1 MAENLYGDESS
12 ILLVKKIWK
21 HVSSAGKRGIFFLI
35 PLAVISSF
43 AELLSLAA
51 FPVFLGVLISPDS
64 LSATPFLDYLL
75 VFVSEVWGVSKVV
88 FFGTLFCVTV
98 ILAGICRYALVYVN
112 TKIFT
117 KIGNELAVKL
127 YSIVINKPYRFFLD
141 VNSSEVHALM
151 YKVNNLASSALEPFF
166 SSIVAI
172 LLGAFLL
179 VGLLYIDP
187 VITVASII
195 SVGAIYALILVSIR
209 RMIGSNSVS
218 IARHR
223 GPLTRVIQE
232 SFGGIRDVILAG
244 THEVCSDEYRKNVV
258 AIQNAEASNRI
269 YGAAP
274 RVLIEA
280 FGVLVLSVLAL
291 VFHSSSQ
298 QNFSSIVPV
307 LAAVALGFHKILP
320 LAQQV
325 YANALVLKG
334 AKNSII
340 DCLNVFESDGFA
352 PSKARLFSKFQNGI
366 DRIEFV
372 DVGFRYFSNTSM
384 VLERVNFMIKSGETV
399 GLIGESGSGKS
410 TLLDIFMGF
419 LTPCNGVMLVNG
431 TAIDENNL
439 SGWYEQV
446 SHVPQS
452 IFLIDA
458 SVTENIAFG
467 VAPGKVDHD
476 RLNEVLKM
484 TCLFD
489 AVENLPYGLDT
500 KLGERGVN
508 LSGGQRQRIGIARAL
523 YRGTK
528 VLVLDEATSAL
539 DTTTEATLIHNLKS
553 IQKDMIVFIVSHRNS
568 SLKNCTSIYE
578 IKEQTLRKL
587 SSQNA
592 SSIIQSTD

>member
-1 MAENLYGDESS
+1 MFD
-12 ILLVKKIWK
+12 
-21 HVSSAGKRGIFFLI
+21 
-35 PLAVISSF
+35 
-43 AELLSLAA
+43 
-51 FPVFLGVLISPDS
+51 
-64 LSATPFLDYLL
+64 
-75 VFVSEVWGVSKVV
+75 
-88 FFGTLFCVTV
+88 
-98 ILAGICRYALVYVN
+98 
-112 TKIFT
+112 
-117 KIGNELAVKL
+117 
-127 YSIVINKPYRFFLD
+127 
-141 VNSSEVHALM
+141 
-151 YKVNNLASSALEPFF
+151 
-166 SSIVAI
+166 
-172 LLGAFLL
+172 
-179 VGLLYIDP
+179 
-187 VITVASII
+187 
-195 SVGAIYALILVSIR
+195 
-209 RMIGSNSVS
+209 
-218 IARHR
+218 
-223 GPLTRVIQE
+223 
-232 SFGGIRDVILAG
+232 
-244 THEVCSDEYRKNVV
+244 
-258 AIQNAEASNRI
+258 
-269 YGAAP
+269 
-274 RVLIEA
+274 
-280 FGVLVLSVLAL
+280 
-291 VFHSSSQ
+291 
-298 QNFSSIVPV
+298 
-307 LAAVALGFHKILP
+307 
-320 LAQQV
+320 
-325 YANALVLKG
+325 
-334 AKNSII
+334 
-340 DCLNVFESDGFA
+340 SDGFA
-352 PSKARLFSKFQNGI
+352 PSKARLFGKFQSGI
-366 DRIEFV
+366 ERIEFV

-399 GLIGESGSGKS
+399 GLIGVSGSGKS

-431 TAIDENNL
+431 ITITEDNL

-467 VAPGKVDHD
+467 VAPDEVDHD

-553 IQKDMIVFIVSHRNS
+553 IHKDMIVFIVSHRNR